1 MASDPVRIAVVIIA
15 ILALIVLITKFR
27 IHPFI
32 ALILASWFL
41 GIACGLP
48 PTEVIKHFEKGF
60 GDVLSFVGIVIGLGA
75 MLGGILISSGGA
87 DVLANDLIAL
97 GGKKWIPWTMF
108 VASLL
113 IGLPLFF
120 EVGFVLLVPLA
131 FVISKRMDTPIL
143 RVGLPMLAGLSVAH
157 ALVPPH
163 PAPTLA
169 VATFHADAGKTILY
183 AILVGIPTGILAGPI
198 FANFAAGWVHSGS
211 AAGAL
216 FPGPESTEEE
226 TKRTQARPTAA
237 PGPTLAAVLTTILL
251 PPVLMMSR
259 SLADAFLPGTELFER
274 VDRFCGRSD
283 RGSFDC
289 SLFWNVRSGIE
300 AGTLHGSSRRDPE
313 QELGC
318 DRGRGVN
325 RRSGWGVQRDADCHQ
340 NQRAHR
346 PMGDSGA
353 YFSALSGLGSRR
365 SGQNRDRLSH
375 RSHDYRCGNNG
386 TDRDWQSSRQQGA
399 NGSGGRFWI
408 HHLIPRERRR
418 FLVGQGVLPT
428 EPPRHLQILDP
439 DGNSFVGSGP
449 HLRAS
454 AESRCSLKRGCPL
467 R

>member
-1 MASDPVRIAVVIIA
+1 MASDPVRLAVVVIA

-27 IHPFI
+27 VHPFI

-48 PTEVIKHFEKGF
+48 LTEVIKHFEKGF

-108 VASLL
+108 LASLL

-198 FANFAAGWVHSGS
+198 FANFAAGWIRSGS
-211 AAGAL
+211 TAGAL
-216 FPGPESTEEE
+216 FAGPDSTAEESS
-226 TKRTQARPTAA
+226 QTAESVSA
-237 PGPTLAAVLTTILL
+237 PGPSLPSVLTTILL

-259 SLADAFLPGTELFER
+259 SLADAFLPGQSSLKSLIDFLGDPIAALLIALFFGMYVLELR
-274 VDRFCGRSD
+274 RGLSMDRLDGILNKSLGAIAAVVLIVGAGGGFKEMLIATKISD
-283 RGSFDC
+283 LIGQWATQAHISP
-289 SLFWNVRSGIE
+289 L
-300 AGTLHGSSRRDPE
+300 L
-313 QELGC
+313 L
-318 DRGRGVN
+318 
-325 RRSGWGVQRDADCHQ
+325 GWGAAAVVRIATGS
-340 NQRAHR
+340 ATVATIT
-346 PMGDSGA
+346 GA
-353 YFSALSGLGSRR
+353 GIMAPIVL
-365 SGQNRDRLSH
+365 
-375 RSHDYRCGNNG
+375 
-386 TDRDWQSSRQQGA
+386 A
-399 NGSGGRFWI
+399 NPAVNKE
-408 HHLIPRERRR
+408 LM
-418 FLVGQGVLPT
+418 VLA
-428 EPPRHLQILDP
+428 
-439 DGNSFVGSGP
+439 VGSGSIILS
-449 HLRAS
+449 HVNDAGFWLVK
-454 AESRCSLKRGCPL
+454 EYFQLSLPDTFKSWTLMETLMSVLGL
-467 R
+467 IFVLLLGLVVA

>member
-1 MASDPVRIAVVIIA
+1 MASDPIRLAVVVIA
-15 ILALIVLITKFR
+15 IIALIVLITKFR

-48 PTEVIKHFEKGF
+48 LTEVIKHFEKGF

-108 VASLL
+108 LASLL

-198 FANFAAGWVHSGS
+198 FANFAAGWIHSGS

-216 FPGPESTEEE
+216 FPGPESITEESSRAAS
-226 TKRTQARPTAA
+226 TISSCAR
-237 PGPTLAAVLTTILL
+237 TLALCRAHDD
-251 PPVLMMSR
+251 PPAACPHDVSLSSR
-259 SLADAFLPGTELFER
+259 CFPSRTKFSEKL
-274 VDRFCGRSD
+274 DRFCGRSN
-283 RGSFDC
+283 RCSPDC
-289 SLFWNVRSGIE
+289 AFLRDVRSRIE
-300 AGTLHGSSRRDPE
+300 ARTFHGPSRR
-313 QELGC
+313 
-318 DRGRGVN
+318 
-325 RRSGWGVQRDADCHQ
+325 
-340 NQRAHR
+340 
-346 PMGDSGA
+346 
-353 YFSALSGLGSRR
+353 
-365 SGQNRDRLSH
+365 
-375 RSHDYRCGNNG
+375 
-386 TDRDWQSSRQQGA
+386 
-399 NGSGGRFWI
+399 
-408 HHLIPRERRR
+408 
-418 FLVGQGVLPT
+418 
-428 EPPRHLQILDP
+428 
-439 DGNSFVGSGP
+439 NS
-449 HLRAS
+449 
-454 AESRCSLKRGCPL
+454 E
-467 R
+467 

>member
-1 MASDPVRIAVVIIA
+1 MASDPVRLAVVVIA

-48 PTEVIKHFEKGF
+48 LMEVIKHFEKGF

-108 VASLL
+108 LASLL

-183 AILVGIPTGILAGPI
+183 AILVGIPTGILAGPV
-198 FANFAAGWVHSGS
+198 FANFAAGWIHSGS
-211 AAGAL
+211 TAAAL
-216 FPGPESTEEE
+216 FPGPESDCRRRRSRAGSAINGCA
-226 TKRTQARPTAA
+226 RTLAPCCAHHDSPAARPHD
-237 PGPTLAAVLTTILL
+237 V
-251 PPVLMMSR
+251 
-259 SLADAFLPGTELFER
+259 SLASRRFPSRAKFSEKFDRLCRRSNCCSPDCPFLR
-274 VDRFCGRSD
+274 D
-283 RGSFDC
+283 
-289 SLFWNVRSGIE
+289 VRSRIE
-300 AGTLHGSSRRDPE
+300 ARTFHGSSRRDSE
-313 QELGC
+313 
-318 DRGRGVN
+318 
-325 RRSGWGVQRDADCHQ
+325 
-340 NQRAHR
+340 
-346 PMGDSGA
+346 
-353 YFSALSGLGSRR
+353 
-365 SGQNRDRLSH
+365 
-375 RSHDYRCGNNG
+375 
-386 TDRDWQSSRQQGA
+386 
-399 NGSGGRFWI
+399 
-408 HHLIPRERRR
+408 
-418 FLVGQGVLPT
+418 
-428 EPPRHLQILDP
+428 
-439 DGNSFVGSGP
+439 
-449 HLRAS
+449 
-454 AESRCSLKRGCPL
+454 
-467 R
+467 

>member
-1 MASDPVRIAVVIIA
+1 MASDPIRLVVVVIA

-48 PTEVIKHFEKGF
+48 LTEVIKHFEKGF

-108 VASLL
+108 LASLL

-183 AILVGIPTGILAGPI
+183 AILVGIPTGIFAGPV
-198 FANFAAGWVHSGS
+198 FANFAAGWIHSGS
-211 AAGAL
+211 TAGAL
-216 FPGPESTEEE
+216 FPGPDSTAEEGS
-226 TKRTQARPTAA
+226 RTQARSVSA
-237 PGPTLAAVLTTILL
+237 PGPSLSAVLTTILL

-259 SLADAFLPGTELFER
+259 SVADAFLPAAIAPRLLFR
-274 VDRFCGRSD
+274 
-283 RGSFDC
+283 
-289 SLFWNVRSGIE
+289 I
-300 AGTLHGSSRRDPE
+300 P
-313 QELGC
+313 
-318 DRGRGVN
+318 
-325 RRSGWGVQRDADCHQ
+325 
-340 NQRAHR
+340 
-346 PMGDSGA
+346 
-353 YFSALSGLGSRR
+353 SRR
-365 SGQNRDRLSH
+365 SMESPRL
-375 RSHDYRCGNNG
+375 N
-386 TDRDWQSSRQQGA
+386 SRTYIPKKSA
-399 NGSGGRFWI
+399 IRRAAIGSPTKSI
-408 HHLIPRERRR
+408 K
-418 FLVGQGVLPT
+418 LVRKL
-428 EPPRHLQILDP
+428 
-439 DGNSFVGSGP
+439 
-449 HLRAS
+449 
-454 AESRCSLKRGCPL
+454 
-467 R
+467 